1 MIITISGPP
10 GSGKTTV
17 GRLVAKALG
26 FPFGSTGET
35 FRALA
40 AERKVSLAKFSE
52 MAEKDHSIDVELDR
66 RIVKSIAEPMV
77 LEGRLA
83 GHMCARNGIPAFK
96 IWVDAPVAVRSARI
110 AEREKK
116 KPAAVRKAMLVRE
129 KSESSRYRDIYGIDF
144 GDTSVYDLVLDSR
157 TESAEALAKFVVAE
171 VMRRA

>member
-17 GRLVAKALG
+17 GRLVAKSLG
-26 FPFGSTGET
+26 CPFKSTGEA
-35 FRALA
+35 FRAIA
-40 AERKVSLAKFSE
+40 EERKVSLAKLGE
-52 MAEKDHSIDVELDR
+52 LAEKDHNIDVELDR
-66 RIVKSIAEPMV
+66 RVIKALVEPMV

-83 GHMCARNGIPAFK
+83 AHMCVRSGVQAFK
-96 IWVDAPVAVRSARI
+96 IWVDAPVEIRAARI

-116 KPAAVRKAMLVRE
+116 KPGAVKKAMLVRE
-129 KSESSRYRDIYGIDF
+129 KSESTRYREIYGIDF
-144 GDTSVYDLVLDSR
+144 SDISVYDLVLDSR